1 MSNLIDQIRNEQM
14 LLAER
19 MVISNLESQG
29 LFKPASHLGAVPKPT
44 NATLDL
50 CELVKPHLLDGSRLF
65 TSKSIVVAVND
76 SQPLADRLS
85 DIDFAIGQL
94 RALRECLGGSK

>member
-1 MSNLIDQIRNEQM
+1 MMALVKTNT
-14 LLAER
+14 A
-19 MVISNLESQG
+19 LE
-29 LFKPASHLGAVPKPT
+29 
-44 NATLDL
+44 L
-50 CELVKPHLLDGSRLF
+50 CELAKPHLLDGSRLF